1 MAGIGILNNMPKYE
15 NFSKE
20 ELLRFIEKQE
30 QELAQ
35 KKYGLVWDAER
46 EPEQVVLDCENNL
59 PVLKRVRGKAI
70 KEPKDNGAEDNILIE
85 GDNYHALTV
94 LNYTHKE
101 KIDVIYIDPPY
112 NTGNKSWKYN
122 NNYVEKDDGYYHSK
136 WLNMMEKRLNNAK
149 KLLKQDGV
157 LICAI
162 DENEFANLYLL
173 LSKIFPS
180 FKIDQIVV
188 IHNPGGVQ
196 GQNFSYSHEYALFV
210 FPNGGKYI
218 SLQDRQDNPDIRP
231 LRDVSKGD
239 HLRTDAANCFYPIF
253 VEENKVIGFGEV
265 CDDNFHPNSANINKK
280 AGLMEIYPI
289 DAKGN
294 ERKWV
299 FSRQSVESIQ
309 GELSVEFNKNRK
321 IFDIIRKKTNF
332 NYKTVWTDKKYN
344 ANAYGTKLLA
354 EIINIKFPYPKSI
367 YTVEECLKAAIHDKD
382 RAIILDYFAGSGTTG
397 HAVLKMNKEDGGNR
411 KFILCTN
418 NENNICT
425 EVCYPRVEK
434 VIKGYKKN
442 GNGEKVEGLGGNLQY
457 FKTAMVKKSNN
468 KDQVRLN
475 LTRECTEMLC
485 VKENI
490 FNLEIE
496 KEDFKIYF
504 SNKNDKFLCIYYNIL
519 DNSLGEFIKEIKK
532 LKGDKIIYMFSADDI
547 VDKKLFK
554 GIKDLTIKAIPQRIL
569 DVYKQLVKMNIP
581 VKKELIFLEI
591 NKAKTKIFEEKE
603 KNEGARILRIVL
615 EKTIQKVA
623 QNSGLNIYSAKG
635 KEEKISS
642 LNDILKKEK
651 IITQVEWEETKTY
664 LTIGNHASHGDYA
677 EYDLGQVQNF
687 YKHIQNL
694 LNKFNI

>member
-1 MAGIGILNNMPKYE
+1 MPKYE

-30 QELAQ
+30 QELKQ

-59 PVLKRVRGKAI
+59 PVLKRVKGKAI
-70 KEPKDNGAEDNILIE
+70 KEPKNNGAEDNILIE

-94 LNYTHKE
+94 LNYTHKG

-112 NTGNKSWKYN
+112 NRGGDFKYN
-122 NNYVEKDDGYYHSK
+122 DRYIDKEDGFKHSL
-136 WLNMMEKRLNNAK
+136 WLNFMEKRLNLAK
-149 KLLKQDGV
+149 ELLSVNGKIIISIDDAEYSNLKLL
-157 LICAI
+157 C
-162 DENEFANLYLL
+162 N
-173 LSKIFPS
+173 KIFNEDHVDTMIWRKS
-180 FKIDQIVV
+180 GDGRDGKMKNTTTFRKD
-188 IHNPGGVQ
+188 
-196 GQNFSYSHEYALFV
+196 HEYLIFC
-210 FPNGGKYI
+210 FKGENSLNKLKEKPNFQNEY
-218 SLQDRQDNPDIRP
+218 LNPDNDPRGPYKAGSISRKESASNP
-231 LRDVSKGD
+231 KHENFYIVKSPSGKLFTRQFDVSKED
-239 HLRTDAANCFYPIF
+239 FEKFNNDILT
-253 VEENKVIGFGEV
+253 
-265 CDDNFHPNSANINKK
+265 NINGKK
-280 AGLMEIYPI
+280 VSRIYWGKNDDAVPAYKIFINEIRKITPYSVLL
-289 DAKGN
+289 AKGTTT
-294 ERKWV
+294 E
-299 FSRQSVESIQ
+299 
-309 GELSVEFNKNRK
+309 
-321 IFDIIRKKTNF
+321 
-332 NYKTVWTDKKYN
+332 
-344 ANAYGTKLLA
+344 GTKEVS
-354 EIINIKFPYPKSI
+354 EILNMDCSKMRPKPSSLI
-367 YTVEECLKAAIHDKD
+367 ATLIQLSSFDD
-382 RAIILDYFAGSGTTG
+382 STILDFFAGTGTTG
-397 HAVLKMNKEDGGNR
+397 HAVDLINKIFGGKR
-411 KFILCTN
+411 KYILCTN

-425 EVCYPRVEK
+425 EVCHPRIEK

-475 LTRECTEMLC
+475 LTKECTEMLC

-490 FNLEIE
+490 FNLEME
-496 KEDFKIYF
+496 KEDFKIYS
-504 SNKNDKFLCIYYNIL
+504 SNKNDKFLGVYYNIL
-519 DNSLGEFIKEIKK
+519 DNSFGEFVKEIKK
-532 LKGDKIIYMFSADDI
+532 LKGDKIVYMFSADDI
-547 VDKKLFK
+547 IDKNLFK
-554 GIKDLTIKAIPQRIL
+554 GIKNLTIEAIPQRIL

-615 EKTIQKVA
+615 EKTIQKIA

-642 LNDILKKEK
+642 LNDLLKKEK
-651 IITQVEWEETKTY
+651 IINQVEWEETKTY

-677 EYDLGQVQNF
+677 EYSLDQVQNF